1 MKMEFWLVA
10 IIIIAVIVLAGVM
23 YKVLSDKLHLIKNAE
38 ENMNRM
44 LVLSLNTM
52 GDMVVRMDIVND
64 RIYNIFGSFLPDGDF
79 NRKQIL
85 AHIHPEDRGQVC
97 VNFKQIIDSGAEVID
112 IWCRYNYG
120 TEQKENWH
128 DLYIKPSVVKDEHDI
143 LMGMNLSIS
152 DVTERKQNEKE
163 DAVTAEKFHQ
173 LFSIS
178 PTGLALT
185 DELGFVTD
193 ANKRM
198 RDIYHIDKFGKQ
210 YFQVTSIF
218 SLPPFKGNMLPCD
231 LDEQVSVCEKN
242 DEVNL
247 NKITYLEKIYTPIK
261 DDIGKTEF
269 IACEVQDVT
278 DERKMVRDQIKLEN
292 RLKKANEQLRKMES
306 DLLYLFQN
314 RGIYLWTADL
324 VLQEVVY
331 SINPSYPLLKMTFR
345 QLAESV
351 EDENL
356 REKLLSDSDELIAF
370 YRRPYTSTFKM
381 KNIFDSQDDKIHVY
395 TQSSLPYYDNT
406 GMQTGCYGVM
416 YDVTGTMEKREALS
430 RETEHAN
437 LSVKQKSIFMA
448 NMSHEIRTPLN
459 AIVGFSQVLETLDEG
474 DERKEVLNIIC
485 QNSDVLLRLI
495 NDILDASTM
504 GTSLTIEPKN
514 INFAREFDNICQTL
528 SQRINNPEVDFIVNN
543 SLVDLHINLDMARIQ
558 QVIYNFF
565 TNAMKYTSKG
575 YIKLGY
581 RYSVNEGL
589 YIYCEDTG
597 TGIPKDKQS
606 SIFEQFVKLNDF
618 VQGTGLGLNICKTIV
633 EKCGGTIGVNSEEG
647 KGSTF
652 WIKLPV
658 NVVPSDS
665 TPA

>member
-1 MKMEFWLVA
+1 
-10 IIIIAVIVLAGVM
+10 
-23 YKVLSDKLHLIKNAE
+23 
-38 ENMNRM
+38 
-44 LVLSLNTM
+44 
-52 GDMVVRMDIVND
+52 
-64 RIYNIFGSFLPDGDF
+64 
-79 NRKQIL
+79 
-85 AHIHPEDRGQVC
+85 
-97 VNFKQIIDSGAEVID
+97 
-112 IWCRYNYG
+112 
-120 TEQKENWH
+120 
-128 DLYIKPSVVKDEHDI
+128 
-143 LMGMNLSIS
+143 
-152 DVTERKQNEKE
+152 
-163 DAVTAEKFHQ
+163 
-173 LFSIS
+173 
-178 PTGLALT
+178 
-185 DELGFVTD
+185 
-193 ANKRM
+193 
-198 RDIYHIDKFGKQ
+198 
-210 YFQVTSIF
+210 
-218 SLPPFKGNMLPCD
+218 
-231 LDEQVSVCEKN
+231 
-242 DEVNL
+242 
-247 NKITYLEKIYTPIK
+247 
-261 DDIGKTEF
+261 
-269 IACEVQDVT
+269 
-278 DERKMVRDQIKLEN
+278 
-292 RLKKANEQLRKMES
+292 
-306 DLLYLFQN
+306 
-314 RGIYLWTADL
+314 
-324 VLQEVVY
+324 
-331 SINPSYPLLKMTFR
+331 
-345 QLAESV
+345 
-351 EDENL
+351 
-356 REKLLSDSDELIAF
+356 
-370 YRRPYTSTFKM
+370 
-381 KNIFDSQDDKIHVY
+381 
-395 TQSSLPYYDNT
+395 
-406 GMQTGCYGVM
+406 M
-416 YDVTGTMEKREALS
+416 YDVTGTMEKREALR

-504 GTSLTIEPKN
+504 GSSLTIEPKN

-528 SQRINNPEVDFIVNN
+528 SQRINNPEVEFIVSN

-581 RYSVNEGL
+581 RYSVNDGL

>member
-44 LVLSLNTM
+44 LVLSLNKM

-178 PTGLALT
+178 PTGLTLT

-193 ANKRM
+193 ANKRI

-218 SLPPFKGNMLPCD
+218 SLPPFKGNMLPSD

-242 DEVNL
+242 DEVDL
-247 NKITYLEKIYTPIK
+247 NKTIYLEKIYTPIK
-261 DDIGKTEF
+261 DDNGKTEF

-416 YDVTGTMEKREALS
+416 YDVTGTMEKREALR

-485 QNSDVLLRLI
+485 ENSDVLLILI

-665 TPA
+665 T